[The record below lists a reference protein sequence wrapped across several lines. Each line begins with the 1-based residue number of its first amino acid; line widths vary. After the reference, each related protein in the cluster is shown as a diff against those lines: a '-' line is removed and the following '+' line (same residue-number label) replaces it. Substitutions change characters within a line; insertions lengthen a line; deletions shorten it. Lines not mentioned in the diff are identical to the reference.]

1 MDNMFIFNQVK
12 TTPKTAQKIIEG
24 GRLSGYT
31 DINPM
36 WRIKKLTEVFG
47 ACGVGWKYEVINRQ
61 VIDGSTHSY
70 EKGKGETYRVEEC
83 VEKCVFIDI
92 LLFYKTDKGEWSDGV
107 FGTGGANFVTAEK
120 YAPYVDNDCWK
131 KALTDAIGNACK
143 NLGMSA
149 DIYFSKDDNS
159 KYEVGEEDDDAFK
172 KTVTKQESMK
182 IVNAARE
189 KWGSQAAEKCAEIL
203 EKKYGVKSTLEV
215 LQIYLPNVLE
225 DIKDAD

>member
-1 MDNMFIFNQVK
+1 MDKLYIFNQVK

-70 EKGKGETYRVEEC
+70 EKGKGETYRIEEC

-92 LLFYKTDKGEWSDGV
+92 LLFYKTDKGEWSNGV

-149 DIYFSKDDNS
+149 DIYFFLS
-159 KYEVGEEDDDAFK
+159 
-172 KTVTKQESMK
+172 
-182 IVNAARE
+182 
-189 KWGSQAAEKCAEIL
+189 L
-203 EKKYGVKSTLEV
+203 
-215 LQIYLPNVLE
+215 
-225 DIKDAD
+225 